1 MLAPMNDEPRWRELT
16 RYVRYTEEDTARV
29 AAARGVVEP
38 HFERISDEF
47 YERIHEHDDAHAVF
61 VDDAQI
67 DRLRASLVRW
77 LGDLFCGRF
86 DEAYYEMTLRIG
98 RVHVRVGLPQRYMFT
113 AMSVIR
119 CELVRILS
127 EATIP
132 DLEATRM
139 AVAKLLDLTLAT
151 MLESYGADF
160 AARIEQRA
168 IARADELST
177 ALARAEAESV
187 AALAH
192 APAVIVSLEPD
203 GSIHEVNREACRVTG
218 WDRDELIGR
227 PFAQAL
233 FATDLQ
239 RSVLGEVTEAAAWRE
254 AEIPVQTKSGRSRSV
269 AWRFARA
276 GSDATTSRVLAVG
289 RDVTDEKA
297 LTERTKKSERL
308 AAIGTLAAGLAHEI
322 RNPLN
327 GAQLHV
333 SFLERSIRKGGADP
347 DMLEATEVVRD
358 EIRRLGALVTEFLD
372 FTRPKP
378 LDLEPTS
385 LGPLC
390 ERAAALVR
398 EDATRAGLELDVE
411 VPRNDVLVPADGA
424 KLTQVLLNLLRNAV
438 DALTPTGHGSI
449 KLRVKRR
456 PRHATIDVEDDGPGL
471 PDPQA
476 PIFDAFYTTK
486 STGTGLGLSIS
497 HRIVEDHGGDITV
510 DSRPGRTVFR
520 VTLPLE

>member
-1 MLAPMNDEPRWRELT
+1 MNAEARWQELT
-16 RYVRYTEEDTARV
+16 RYVRYTHDDAALV
-29 AAARGVVEP
+29 AAARPVVEP
-38 HFERISDEF
+38 HFARISDEF

-77 LGDLFCGRF
+77 MGELFRGHF
-86 DEAYYEMTLRIG
+86 DEAYYEATLRIG

-119 CELVRILS
+119 CELVRILG
-127 EATIP
+127 EAKIP
-132 DLEATRM
+132 DLEVTR
-139 AVAKLLDLTLAT
+139 VALSKLIDLTLAT

-168 IARADELST
+168 TARADELST

-239 RSVLGEVTEAAAWRE
+239 RTVLAEVTEAAAYRE
-254 AEIPVQTKSGRSRSV
+254 AEIPVQAKSGRARSV

-276 GSDATTSRVLAVG
+276 GDDPSTSRVLAVG

-297 LTERTKKSERL
+297 LAERTKKSERL

-333 SFLERSIRKGGADP
+333 SFLERAIRKRGGDAE
-347 DMLEATEVVRD
+347 MLEATEVVRD

-378 LDLEPTS
+378 LQLEPTS
-385 LGPLC
+385 VPQLC
-390 ERAAALVR
+390 ERTAALVR
-398 EDATRAGLELDVE
+398 EEAKRAGLELHLDL
-411 VPRNDVLVPADGA
+411 PRNDVLIPADGA
-424 KLTQVLLNLLRNAV
+424 KLTQVLLNLLRNAI
-438 DALTPTGHGSI
+438 DALTPTGHGTVT
-449 KLRVKRR
+449 LRVRRR
-456 PRHATIDVEDDGPGL
+456 PRHAVIDVEDDGPGL
-471 PDPQA
+471 PDPNA

-486 STGTGLGLSIS
+486 PTGTGLGLSIS
-497 HRIVEDHGGDITV
+497 YRIVEDHDGDITV

-520 VTLPLE
+520 LTLPLE